1 MDGFDMGDMVAYN
14 QRRRMQAQ
22 QQDQAAALNRQAK
35 ALETQNQ
42 EMERVASLPKCVDCR
57 SPLEFSARVCSAC
70 RAEVYSVPGSGWWGE
85 PYCFQPAS
93 GPLHAVNQVFNARM
107 SVFTKALGE
116 ICLACKSNI
125 DRCLESAIAL
135 HKAMKLKQSGLD
147 EVGGYEKLEKYAC
160 KHFDEEGTQIRD
172 PQSSLFRAAYAE
184 SACQYPLKE
193 IAMYQLSNFSM
204 YGFID
209 FEPTPQILINSANL
223 LKKKFSNYEVE
234 EDGLNTKFTPGL
246 AMLRKFI
253 ALAPPMQSLGFPG
266 SPQFEVWIDNTIARL
281 PGLLPEQRITQH
293 LASMT
298 QAQNRTKNVTS
309 KSPKAISHYQL
320 TCPACSKK
328 IKIPTTSLGNMIACP
343 SCQQQITT
351 QEKKTV
357 SQKPKGNSKYRINC
371 PSCSK
376 ALQVAASSLGKTIT
390 CSACKQKIQTKHP
403 KT

>member
-22 QQDQAAALNRQAK
+22 QQDHAAALNRQAE

-70 RAEVYSVPGSGWWGE
+70 RAEVYSVPGSGWWGQ

-93 GPLHAVNQVFNARM
+93 GPLHAVNQVFNERM

-116 ICLACKSNI
+116 LCLACKSDI
-125 DRCLESAIAL
+125 DRFLESAIAL
-135 HKAMKLKQSGLD
+135 HKSMKLKQSGLD
-147 EVGGYEKLEKYAC
+147 EVGGYAKLAKYAC

-184 SACQYPLKE
+184 SACQYPLKQ

-204 YGFID
+204 NGFID
-209 FEPTPQILINSANL
+209 FEPMPQILSDSANL

-234 EDGLNTKFTPGL
+234 EDRFNTKFTPGL
-246 AMLRKFI
+246 LMLRRFI
-253 ALAPPMQSLGFPG
+253 ALPVPMLAGFPG
-266 SPQFEVWIDNTIARL
+266 SPQFEVWIDNTIASL
-281 PGLLPEQRITQH
+281 SGLLPEQRITQH

-298 QAQNRTKNVTS
+298 QTQNRTKNVTS
-309 KSPKAISHYQL
+309 KSQKANSHYQL

-328 IKIPTTSLGNMIACP
+328 IIIPTTSLGNTIACP

-351 QEKKTV
+351 QGKKTV
-357 SQKPKGNSKYRINC
+357 PQKPKVSSKYRINC

-376 ALQVAASSLGKTIT
+376 ALQVAASNLGKTIT
-390 CSACKQKIQTKHP
+390 CPACKQKIKTKQAC
-403 KT
+403 